1 MENKPRISKWIG
13 GCYLLLFVFVAAI
26 FISIAIWADVF
37 SVMWAGILFAVVM
50 IAALVLIGV
59 VAYSL
64 YKTVYVIRDGYLYS
78 WSPFTVINLRLK
90 DITTVEKARIP
101 FYFKGWGASVYS
113 GFFYI
118 PAFGWTRVV
127 MTNMTD
133 GVLITDRNGKRYLIT
148 PSDPAGF
155 IKSLNIRP

>member
-26 FISIAIWADVF
+26 FISIALWADVF

-50 IAALVLIGV
+50 IAALALTGAT
-59 VAYSL
+59 AYSF
-64 YKTVYVIRDGYLYS
+64 YRTVYVIRDGYLRS
-78 WSPFTVINLRLK
+78 WSLFAVVNLRLK
-90 DITTVEKARIP
+90 DITKVEKTRIP

-118 PAFGWTRVV
+118 PAFGWTRVI

-148 PSDPAGF
+148 PSNPAGF
-155 IKSLNIRP
+155 IKSLK